1 VQSRRKLLLQIVVC
15 SFLPQWILQV
25 IASEGE
31 LKASR
36 ALKEAADVIQESPS
50 ALQVGPHKGTTL
62 TKAAWKIKTSQKG
75 TVKIHENS

>member
-1 VQSRRKLLLQIVVC
+1 MHISAAVSCKYSTNISAVSDVV
-15 SFLPQWILQV
+15 QV

-50 ALQVGPHKGTTL
+50 ALQVL
-62 TKAAWKIKTSQKG
+62 YLYKG
-75 TVKIHENS
+75 TVTQDKFNLY

>member
-1 VQSRRKLLLQIVVC
+1 M
-15 SFLPQWILQV
+15 

-50 ALQVGPHKGTTL
+50 ALQVEPADPERFYTDPDPTFYVNTGPDSEEKGGEGG
-62 TKAAWKIKTSQKG
+62 Q
-75 TVKIHENS
+75 

>member
-1 VQSRRKLLLQIVVC
+1 MHISAAVSCTHSRNISAVSDIV
-15 SFLPQWILQV
+15 QV

-50 ALQVGPHKGTTL
+50 ALQVL
-62 TKAAWKIKTSQKG
+62 YLYKG
-75 TVKIHENS
+75 TVTQDKFYLY

>member
-1 VQSRRKLLLQIVVC
+1 MQHAYFSSCVFTAQTYLQCLMFSVV
-15 SFLPQWILQV
+15 QV

-50 ALQVGPHKGTTL
+50 ALQVL
-62 TKAAWKIKTSQKG
+62 YLYKG
-75 TVKIHENS
+75 TVTQDKFNLY

>member
-1 VQSRRKLLLQIVVC
+1 VSDVV
-15 SFLPQWILQV
+15 QV

-50 ALQVGPHKGTTL
+50 ALQVL
-62 TKAAWKIKTSQKG
+62 YILKG
-75 TVKIHENS
+75 TVTQDKINLFKT

>member
-1 VQSRRKLLLQIVVC
+1 MFSVV
-15 SFLPQWILQV
+15 QV

-50 ALQVGPHKGTTL
+50 ALQVLYPCKGTATQD
-62 TKAAWKIKTSQKG
+62 KINLFS
-75 TVKIHENS
+75 